1 MDPNETLKQIN
12 HHLFRTGGNYSECLE
27 LIEALAEWLAKDG
40 FKPDEYLNGCNWEDV
55 ITGAYW
61 FASHYYAGQ
70 ASDEYRLLCV
80 TGKIFSPGRCLYR
93 PEEDSSE
100 LTVYDALVALSPW
113 ADEPMGHDG
122 DDYDDCDDDDL
133 EGDE

>member
-12 HHLFRTGGNYSECLE
+12 HHLHHTGGNYQECIE
-27 LIEALAEWLAKDG
+27 LIEALSEWLANDG
-40 FKPDEYLNGCNWEDV
+40 FKPDEYLDGSSWEDV
-55 ITGAYW
+55 IIGAYW
-61 FASHYYAGQ
+61 FFSHYYVGQ

-80 TGKIFSPGRCLYR
+80 TGKIFKPGPCASG

-113 ADEPMGHDG
+113 ADEPMDSDG
-122 DDYDDCDDDDL
+122 DDYDNCDDDDL
-133 EGDE
+133 EDEE